1 MESFLQLFETNWT
14 GQFGL
19 SVINKFFCNSFCETV
34 FVTTFM
40 FVLNYYHWWELWER
54 LTSWSWIW
62 LDPDWRLELCESI
75 WNIPQCPTRWRSWRS
90 PEWFFPVL
98 WKPDRKLLAKST
110 CRKFPDRFVAV
121 MKGVIKNQL
130 FYYVIVKLG
139 NSSNQG
145 TQIPWMAF
153 M

>member
-1 MESFLQLFETNWT
+1 
-14 GQFGL
+14 
-19 SVINKFFCNSFCETV
+19 
-34 FVTTFM
+34 
-40 FVLNYYHWWELWER
+40 
-54 LTSWSWIW
+54 
-62 LDPDWRLELCESI
+62 
-75 WNIPQCPTRWRSWRS
+75 
-90 PEWFFPVL
+90 
-98 WKPDRKLLAKST
+98 
-110 CRKFPDRFVAV
+110 